1 MCGDNDKAD
10 TGAVKWCELDNDGS
24 RLVIVTIQSAV
35 GDTHADGEGGEK
47 DCL

>member
-1 MCGDNDKAD
+1 MCGKC
-10 TGAVKWCELDNDGS
+10 CELDNDGS